1 NGATFDDFA
10 RSLISNLGVDAQQA
24 NMMQQNQQVMVK
36 QIDLNRQ
43 SVSGVSL
50 DEEMTNMLKY
60 QKSYVAS
67 ARVITVMDELL
78 DTLINRMGIV
88 GR

>member
-1 NGATFDDFA
+1 
-10 RSLISNLGVDAQQA
+10 AQQA
-24 NMMQQNQQVMVK
+24 NLMQKNQEFMVK

-60 QKSYVAS
+60 QKSYAAS
-67 ARVITVMDELL
+67 ARVITAIDELL